1 MHLTDTDTDTE
12 AGSEME
18 MRMRMQIRIRMR
30 EDVDTCLR
38 NVSDAMQFYN
48 NVFHVAVAVA
58 VVVVVCSFVDKDE
71 DIRGRNAHKH
81 TRRTGSKDGGR
92 RTRGIRFVRFGVC
105 ACANGI
111 NK

>member
-81 TRRTGSKDGGR
+81 TRRTGVEGR
-92 RTRGIRFVRFGVC
+92 RTEDTWHSVRSVRCVC
-105 ACANGI
+105 VC
-111 NK
+111 KWHK